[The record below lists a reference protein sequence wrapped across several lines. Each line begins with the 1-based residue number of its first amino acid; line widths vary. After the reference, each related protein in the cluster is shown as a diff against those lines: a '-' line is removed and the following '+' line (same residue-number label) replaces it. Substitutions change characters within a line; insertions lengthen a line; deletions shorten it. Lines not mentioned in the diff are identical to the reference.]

1 MSESDPQ
8 PSPSP
13 STLSIPPIHSSPTP
27 SVLLNTGARMPLL
40 GLGTYRLRGPDDI
53 LQAVDA
59 ALSTG
64 YRSFDTASVYRNEA
78 DLGRALR
85 LLLPKHGLS
94 RADVFITSKLGPKDQ
109 GSRAREGALRSLE
122 LLDLDYIDLYLIH
135 WPGTQGLGVGDKRN
149 PENRAQSWAVLEELH
164 AQGQGKLRA
173 IGVSNYTPGHM
184 KGLLEGCCVTPAV
197 IQVEFHPRLS
207 QGEMRHLCGEKGVC
221 FQAYSSL
228 GTGSLL
234 QDPLVVQIAQ
244 GYGLTTAQVL
254 LRWAVQQGVPVL
266 PKSSHPTRVAEN
278 GRVFD
283 FELTAEDMERLGGM
297 DCGQKYCWDPSQVA

>member
-1 MSESDPQ
+1 MSESDLQ
-8 PSPSP
+8 PSPSAP
-13 STLSIPPIHSSPTP
+13 TLSIPPIHSSPTP

-164 AQGQGKLRA
+164 AQGKLRA

-184 KGLLEGCCVTPAV
+184 KELLEGCCVTPAV

-278 GRVFD
+278 GCVFD

>member
-1 MSESDPQ
+1 MSDPQ
-8 PSPSP
+8 PSPSAP
-13 STLSIPPIHSSPTP
+13 TLSIPPIHSSPTP

-40 GLGTYRLRGPDDI
+40 GLGTYRLRGPDEI

-85 LLLPKHGLS
+85 RLLPEHGLS

-164 AQGQGKLRA
+164 AQGKLRA

-184 KGLLEGCCVTPAV
+184 KELLEGCCVTPAV

-207 QGEMRHLCGEKGVC
+207 QGEMRHLCGENGVC

-278 GRVFD
+278 GHVFD

>member
-1 MSESDPQ
+1 MSYPQ
-8 PSPSP
+8 PSLSAP
-13 STLSIPPIHSSPTP
+13 TLSTPPIHSSPTP

-40 GLGTYRLRGPDDI
+40 GLGTYRLCGPDEI

-85 LLLPKHGLS
+85 LLLPEHGLS

-109 GSRAREGALRSLE
+109 GSRARDGALRSLE

-164 AQGQGKLRA
+164 AQGKLRA

-184 KGLLEGCCVTPAV
+184 KELLQGCCVTPAV
-197 IQVEFHPRLS
+197 LQVEFHPRLS
-207 QGEMRHLCGEKGVC
+207 QGEMRHLCGEKGIC

-278 GRVFD
+278 GHVFD

>member
-1 MSESDPQ
+1 MSDPQ
-8 PSPSP
+8 PSPSAP
-13 STLSIPPIHSSPTP
+13 TLSIPPIHSSPTP

-40 GLGTYRLRGPDDI
+40 GLGTYRLRGPDEI

-85 LLLPKHGLS
+85 LLLPEHGLS

-135 WPGTQGLGVGDKRN
+135 WPGTQGLEVGDKRN

-164 AQGQGKLRA
+164 AQGKLRA

-184 KGLLEGCCVTPAV
+184 KELLEGCCVTPAV

-278 GRVFD
+278 GHVFD

>member
-1 MSESDPQ
+1 MSDPQ
-8 PSPSP
+8 PSPSAP
-13 STLSIPPIHSSPTP
+13 TLSIPPIHSSPTP
-27 SVLLNTGARMPLL
+27 SVLLNTGTRMPLL
-40 GLGTYRLRGPDDI
+40 GLGTYRLRGPDEI

-85 LLLPKHGLS
+85 LLLPEHGLS

-109 GSRAREGALRSLE
+109 GSRARDGALRSLE

-164 AQGQGKLRA
+164 AQGKLRA

-184 KGLLEGCCVTPAV
+184 KELLEGCCVTPAV

-278 GRVFD
+278 GHVFD

>member
-1 MSESDPQ
+1 MSDPQ
-8 PSPSP
+8 PSPSAP
-13 STLSIPPIHSSPTP
+13 TLSIPPIHSSPTP

-40 GLGTYRLRGPDDI
+40 GLGTYRLRGPDEI

-85 LLLPKHGLS
+85 RLLPEHGLS

-109 GSRAREGALRSLE
+109 ASRARDGALRSLE

-164 AQGQGKLRA
+164 AQGKLRA

-184 KGLLEGCCVTPAV
+184 KELLEACCVTPAV
-197 IQVEFHPRLS
+197 LQVEFHPRLS

>member
-8 PSPSP
+8 PSPSA
-13 STLSIPPIHSSPTP
+13 PTP

-85 LLLPKHGLS
+85 RLLPQHGLS

-164 AQGQGKLRA
+164 AQGKLRA

-184 KGLLEGCCVTPAV
+184 KELLEGCCVTPAV
-197 IQVEFHPRLS
+197 LQVEFHPRLS

-297 DCGQKYCWDPSQVA
+297 DCGQKYCWDPSQVS